1 MQFSCFQNDCFVKR
15 KMLVTI
21 ILVSPNMENIFE
33 SEDSVSVAILSERL
47 ERLNLTFFKMK
58 LKEKIV
64 TILLRSSQ
72 LRAQADA
79 LNNLI

>member
-1 MQFSCFQNDCFVKR
+1 
-15 KMLVTI
+15 MLVTI